1 MTTAR
6 SKYILLYQSS
16 EEMRPLEARVRI
28 RWRAETPVAYSDFFL
43 ALKTRRLYFVKQTG
57 SFIEGP
63 ILAPLLRFTLPVLL
77 ALFLQAMY
85 GAVDLMVVGQFG
97 HPADVSAVSTGSQVM
112 QTVTSLVTGLSM
124 GATVLLGQK
133 LGQGKSDEGGQV
145 LGSSIALFTAVAI
158 ALTGAMLLAASPM
171 TQLMQAPAEAFDQT
185 VIYVRICSG
194 GAVFI
199 VAYNVLG
206 AMFRGIGDSRTPLLT
221 VTIACVVNIIGDLL
235 LVGACGLG
243 VAGAALA
250 TVLAQAVSVALSLL
264 FTKKQG
270 LPFAFSLRDIRFE
283 LRHISRILRLGIP
296 VALQDVLVSISF
308 LAIAAIVNSLG
319 VIASAGVGVAE
330 KLCGFIMLVP
340 SSFGQSLSAFVAQN
354 IGANRKDRAKKAMLY
369 GMGSSLCCGIVLAWL
384 SFFHGDLLSGLFA
397 RDAAVIGA
405 AADYLRAYA
414 IDTLL
419 TSILFCFI
427 GYFNGRG
434 NTSFVMAQG
443 IAGAFLVRIPV
454 SLLMSRMEPVSLFRV
469 GLATPCSTIVQIVLF
484 LMCYGVT
491 SARDRRAAEEEMRH
505 SVP

>member
-1 MTTAR
+1 M
-6 SKYILLYQSS
+6 
-16 EEMRPLEARVRI
+16 
-28 RWRAETPVAYSDFFL
+28 
-43 ALKTRRLYFVKQTG
+43 KQTG

-97 HPADVSAVSTGSQVM
+97 QPADVSAVSTGSQVM
-112 QTVTSLVTGLSM
+112 HTVTSLVTGLSM

-133 LGQGKSDEGGQV
+133 LGQGKSEEGGQV
-145 LGSSIALFTAVAI
+145 LGSAIALFTAVAV
-158 ALTGAMLLAASPM
+158 ALTAAMLLAASPM
-171 TQLMQAPAEAFDQT
+171 TRLMQAPVEAFDQT
-185 VIYVRICSG
+185 VVYVRICSG

-264 FTKKQG
+264 FTKKRG
-270 LPFAFSLRDIRFE
+270 LPFAFSLRDIRFDP
-283 LRHISRILRLGIP
+283 HHTGRILRLGIP
-296 VALQDVLVSISF
+296 IALQDVLVSISF

-340 SSFGQSLSAFVAQN
+340 SAFGQSLSAFVAQN
-354 IGANRKDRAKKAMLY
+354 IGAKRTDRAKKAMLY
-369 GMGSSLCCGIVLAWL
+369 GMGASLCCGIVLAWL
-384 SFFHGDLLSGLFA
+384 SFFHGDLLSGMFA
-397 RDAAVIGA
+397 RDELVIGA
-405 AADYLRAYA
+405 SADYLRAYA

-434 NTSFVMAQG
+434 NTSFVMALG
-443 IAGAFLVRIPV
+443 IVGAFLVRIPV
-454 SLLMSRMEPVSLFRV
+454 SLFMSRMEPVSLFRV
-469 GLATPCSTIVQIVLF
+469 GLATPCSTVVQIALF
-484 LMCYGVT
+484 LGCYAFT
-491 SARDRRAAEEEMRH
+491 AARDKRAELAAQEPARF
-505 SVP
+505 

>member
-1 MTTAR
+1 MKRT
-6 SKYILLYQSS
+6 
-16 EEMRPLEARVRI
+16 E
-28 RWRAETPVAYSDFFL
+28 
-43 ALKTRRLYFVKQTG
+43 

-63 ILAPLLRFTLPVLL
+63 ILGPLLRFTFPVLL
-77 ALFLQAMY
+77 ALLLQAMY

-97 HPADVSAVSTGSQVM
+97 QPADVSAVSTGSQVM
-112 QTVTSLVTGLSM
+112 HTVTALITGLSM

-133 LGQGKSDEGGQV
+133 LGEGKPEEGGKV
-145 LGSSIALFTAVAI
+145 LGSAIALFAAVALI
-158 ALTGAMLLAASPM
+158 LTAAMLWAANPM
-171 TQLMQAPAEAFDQT
+171 ARLMQAPAEAFAQT
-185 VIYVRICSG
+185 VVYVRICSG

-206 AMFRGIGDSRTPLLT
+206 AMFRGLGDSRTPLLT
-221 VTIACVVNIIGDLL
+221 VTIACVVNIAGDLL
-235 LVGACGLG
+235 LVGPCGLG

-264 FTKKQG
+264 FIRRKG
-270 LPFAFSLRDIRFE
+270 LPFAFSVRDICFE
-283 LRHISRILRLGIP
+283 PRHTRRILRLGTP
-296 VALQDVLVSISF
+296 VALQDVLVSVSF

-354 IGANRKDRAKKAMLY
+354 IGAGKRDRAKRAMLY
-369 GMGSSLCCGIVLAWL
+369 GMGASLCCGVVLAWL
-384 SFFHGDLLSGLFA
+384 SFFHGDLLAGLFA
-397 RDAAVIGA
+397 RDGEVIGA

-434 NTSFVMAQG
+434 NTAFVMVQG
-443 IAGAFLVRIPV
+443 IVGAFLVRIPV
-454 SLLMSRMEPVSLFRV
+454 SLFMSRLEPVSLFRV
-469 GLATPCSTIVQIVLF
+469 GLATPCSTVVQIMLF
-484 LMCYGVT
+484 LGCYAVT
-491 SARDRRAAEEEMRH
+491 AMRDRRMEPAERE
-505 SVP
+505 

>member
-1 MTTAR
+1 M
-6 SKYILLYQSS
+6 
-16 EEMRPLEARVRI
+16 
-28 RWRAETPVAYSDFFL
+28 
-43 ALKTRRLYFVKQTG
+43 KQTDN
-57 SFIEGP
+57 FIEGP
-63 ILAPLLRFTLPVLL
+63 ILAPLLHFTVPVLL

-85 GAVDLMVVGQFG
+85 GSIDLMVVGQFG
-97 HPADVSAVSTGSQVM
+97 QPADVSAVSTGSQVM

-133 LGQGKSDEGGQV
+133 LGQGKSEEGGQV
-145 LGSSIALFTAVAI
+145 LGSAIALFAAVALVLTAVM
-158 ALTGAMLLAASPM
+158 LGAVSPM
-171 TQLMQAPAEAFDQT
+171 AKLMQAPAEAFDQT
-185 VIYVRICSG
+185 VTYVRICSG

-206 AMFRGIGDSRTPLLT
+206 AMFRGIGDSKTPLLT
-221 VTIACVVNIIGDLL
+221 VTIACVVNIAGDIL
-235 LVGACGLG
+235 LVGVCGMG

-250 TVLAQAVSVALSLL
+250 TVLAQAVSVVLSLL
-264 FTKKQG
+264 FTKQRG
-270 LPFAFSLRDIRFE
+270 LPFSFSPQFIRF
-283 LRHISRILRLGIP
+283 HPKHTARILRLGIP

-308 LAIAAIVNSLG
+308 LAIAAVVNSLG

-354 IGANRKDRAKKAMLY
+354 IGAGRKDRAKRAMLY

-384 SFFHGDLLSGLFA
+384 SFFHGDLLSGWFA
-397 RDAAVIGA
+397 RDTAVIEA

-434 NTSFVMAQG
+434 YTAFVMVQG
-443 IAGAFLVRIPV
+443 IVGAFLVRIPV

-469 GLATPCSTIVQIVLF
+469 GLATPCSTAVQILLF
-484 LMCYGVT
+484 LGCYVFT
-491 SARDRRAAEEEMRH
+491 AAQDRRADWQ
-505 SVP
+505 

>member
-1 MTTAR
+1 M
-6 SKYILLYQSS
+6 
-16 EEMRPLEARVRI
+16 
-28 RWRAETPVAYSDFFL
+28 
-43 ALKTRRLYFVKQTG
+43 KQHD

-63 ILAPLLRFTLPVLL
+63 ILAPLLRFTFPVLL
-77 ALFLQAMY
+77 ALLLQAMY

-97 HPADVSAVSTGSQVM
+97 QPADVSAVSTGSQVM
-112 QTVTSLVTGLSM
+112 HTVTSLVTGLSM

-133 LGQGKSDEGGQV
+133 LGQGRPEEGGQV
-145 LGSSIALFTAVAI
+145 LGSAIALFAAVALALTAV
-158 ALTGAMLLAASPM
+158 MLLAASPM
-171 TQLMQAPAEAFDQT
+171 ARLMQAPAEAFEQT
-185 VIYVRICSG
+185 VTYVRICSG

-206 AMFRGIGDSRTPLLT
+206 AMFRGIGDSKTPLLT

-235 LVGACGLG
+235 LVGVCRMG

-264 FTKKQG
+264 FTKRRG
-270 LPFAFSLRDIRFE
+270 LPFAFSSKDIRFHP
-283 LRHISRILRLGIP
+283 RHTGRILRLGTP

-308 LAIAAIVNSLG
+308 LAIAAIVNGLG

-354 IGANRKDRAKKAMLY
+354 IGAMRLDRAKRAMLY
-369 GMGSSLCCGIVLAWL
+369 GMGASLCCGVVLAWL
-384 SFFHGDLLSGLFA
+384 SFFHGDLLAGLFA
-397 RDAAVIGA
+397 RDAEVIRA

-434 NTSFVMAQG
+434 STAFVMAQG

-454 SLLMSRMEPVSLFRV
+454 SLVMSRMEPVSLFRV
-469 GLATPCSTIVQIVLF
+469 GLATPCSTVVQITLF
-484 LMCYGVT
+484 LGYYALIA
-491 SARDRRAAEEEMRH
+491 ARDRRAETAVKAR
-505 SVP
+505 S

>member
-1 MTTAR
+1 M
-6 SKYILLYQSS
+6 
-16 EEMRPLEARVRI
+16 
-28 RWRAETPVAYSDFFL
+28 
-43 ALKTRRLYFVKQTG
+43 KQTG

-97 HPADVSAVSTGSQVM
+97 QPADVSAVSTGSQVM

-145 LGSSIALFTAVAI
+145 LGSAIALFAAVAL

-171 TQLMQAPAEAFDQT
+171 ARLMQAPAEAFNQT
-185 VIYVRICSG
+185 VVYVRICSG

-221 VTIACVVNIIGDLL
+221 VTIACIVNIVGDLL
-235 LVGACGLG
+235 LVGVCSLG

-264 FTKKQG
+264 FTRRRG
-270 LPFAFSLRDIRFE
+270 LPFAFSLRDIRFNP
-283 LRHISRILRLGIP
+283 RHTSRILRLGTP

-354 IGANRKDRAKKAMLY
+354 IGAGQKGRAKKAMLY

-443 IAGAFLVRIPV
+443 VVGAFLVRIPV

-469 GLATPCSTIVQIVLF
+469 GLATPCSTVVQIALF
-484 LMCYGVT
+484 LGCYAFT
-491 SARDRRAAEEEMRH
+491 AAHDRRAEAAAQEI
-505 SVP
+505 

>member
-1 MTTAR
+1 M
-6 SKYILLYQSS
+6 
-16 EEMRPLEARVRI
+16 
-28 RWRAETPVAYSDFFL
+28 
-43 ALKTRRLYFVKQTG
+43 KQTG

-97 HPADVSAVSTGSQVM
+97 QPADVSAVSTGSQVM
-112 QTVTSLVTGLSM
+112 HTVTSLVTGLSM

-133 LGQGKSDEGGQV
+133 LGQGKADEGGQV
-145 LGSSIALFTAVAI
+145 LGSAIALFTAVAA
-158 ALTGAMLLAASPM
+158 ALTAAMLLAASPM
-171 TQLMQAPAEAFDQT
+171 TRLMQAPVEAFDQT
-185 VIYVRICSG
+185 VVYVRICSG

-235 LVGACGLG
+235 LVGVCGLG

-264 FTKKQG
+264 FTKKRG
-270 LPFAFSLRDIRFE
+270 LPFAFSLGDIRFDP
-283 LRHISRILRLGIP
+283 RHTGRILRLGIP

-354 IGANRKDRAKKAMLY
+354 IGAKRTDRAKKAMLY
-369 GMGSSLCCGIVLAWL
+369 GMGASLCCGIVLAWL
-384 SFFHGDLLSGLFA
+384 SFFHGDLLSGMFA
-397 RDAAVIGA
+397 RDAEVIGA
-405 AADYLRAYA
+405 ASDYLRAYA

-443 IAGAFLVRIPV
+443 IVGAFLVRIPV

-469 GLATPCSTIVQIVLF
+469 GLATPCSTVVQIVLF
-484 LMCYGVT
+484 LGCYAFT
-491 SARDRRAAEEEMRH
+491 AAQDKRTEPAAQE
-505 SVP
+505 SVGL

>member
-1 MTTAR
+1 M
-6 SKYILLYQSS
+6 
-16 EEMRPLEARVRI
+16 
-28 RWRAETPVAYSDFFL
+28 
-43 ALKTRRLYFVKQTG
+43 KQTG

-97 HPADVSAVSTGSQVM
+97 QPADVSAVSTGSQVM
-112 QTVTSLVTGLSM
+112 HTVTSLVTGLSM

-133 LGQGKSDEGGQV
+133 LGQGKSEEGGQV
-145 LGSSIALFTAVAI
+145 LGSAIALFTAVAV
-158 ALTGAMLLAASPM
+158 ALTAAMLLAASPM
-171 TQLMQAPAEAFDQT
+171 TRLMQAPVEAFDQT
-185 VIYVRICSG
+185 VVYVRICSG

-264 FTKKQG
+264 FTKKRG
-270 LPFAFSLRDIRFE
+270 LPFAFSLRDIRFDP
-283 LRHISRILRLGIP
+283 HHTGRILRLGIP
-296 VALQDVLVSISF
+296 IALQDVLVSISF

-340 SSFGQSLSAFVAQN
+340 SAFGQSLSAFVAQN
-354 IGANRKDRAKKAMLY
+354 IGAKRTDRAKKAMLY
-369 GMGSSLCCGIVLAWL
+369 GMGASLCCGIVLAWL
-384 SFFHGDLLSGLFA
+384 SFFHGDLLSGMFA
-397 RDAAVIGA
+397 RDELVIGA
-405 AADYLRAYA
+405 SADYLRAYA

-443 IAGAFLVRIPV
+443 IVGAFLVRIPV
-454 SLLMSRMEPVSLFRV
+454 SLFMSRMEPVSLFRV
-469 GLATPCSTIVQIVLF
+469 GLATPCSTVVQIALF
-484 LMCYGVT
+484 LGCYAFT
-491 SARDRRAAEEEMRH
+491 AARDKRAELAAQEPARF
-505 SVP
+505 

>member
-1 MTTAR
+1 M
-6 SKYILLYQSS
+6 
-16 EEMRPLEARVRI
+16 
-28 RWRAETPVAYSDFFL
+28 
-43 ALKTRRLYFVKQTG
+43 KQTG

-97 HPADVSAVSTGSQVM
+97 QPADVSAVSTGSQVM
-112 QTVTSLVTGLSM
+112 HTVTSLVTGLSM

-133 LGQGKSDEGGQV
+133 LGQGKSEEGGQV
-145 LGSSIALFTAVAI
+145 LGSAIALFTAVAV
-158 ALTGAMLLAASPM
+158 ALTAAMLLAASPM
-171 TQLMQAPAEAFDQT
+171 TRLMQAPVEAFDQT
-185 VIYVRICSG
+185 VVYVRICSG

-270 LPFAFSLRDIRFE
+270 LPFAFSLGDIRFDP
-283 LRHISRILRLGIP
+283 HHTGRILRLGIP
-296 VALQDVLVSISF
+296 IALQDVLVSISF

-340 SSFGQSLSAFVAQN
+340 SAFGQSLSAFVAQN
-354 IGANRKDRAKKAMLY
+354 IGAKRTDRAKKAMLY
-369 GMGSSLCCGIVLAWL
+369 GMGASLCCGIVLAWL
-384 SFFHGDLLSGLFA
+384 SFFHGDLLSGMFA

-405 AADYLRAYA
+405 SADYLRAYA

-443 IAGAFLVRIPV
+443 IVGAFLVRIPV
-454 SLLMSRMEPVSLFRV
+454 SLVMSRMEPVSLFRV
-469 GLATPCSTIVQIVLF
+469 GLATPCSTVVQIVLF
-484 LMCYGVT
+484 LGCYAFT
-491 SARDRRAAEEEMRH
+491 AARDKRAEQAAQEPA
-505 SVP
+505 SF